1 MGKLKKIQQNE
12 KFIETTLVPWSG
24 NGWTTTTGTSLTFTA
39 VQRDPSNGRP
49 FSNLFSSFN
58 LPTTSAQCESFA
70 SSWVRTGFS
79 GLNQE
84 NVVVVDIG
92 ANTYG
97 ELIDGRTIKLT
108 LPMGGT
114 YRGGEVGN
122 TLDFYSSY
130 YEPEPFSSD
139 NSLNAEFFGNPTMKG
154 NRKGNPSLQSSNVA
168 FLFTDEILGPE
179 ITGTSTTITN
189 WSSGW
194 QQNVIPTAYIDGG
207 VDNFRFTDT
216 VSSSNTPKAYAQSQD
231 KPVGI
236 CYLDKGFIVLT
247 DPTIVQNFLF
257 SGSASGTSATTID
270 YGYTGAESA
279 FTQVFFTADTSG
291 SCTYYSFEREIQ
303 LTINIVANSGEF
315 YITENQTA
323 SSAEAPNY
331 GAGGTDTGIQFI
343 TPFGEVNQVWDI
355 SDVTSTYITEIGLYD
370 AQNRLLGIA
379 KPDRPIKKAKNTPVT
394 LTLKLK
400 F

>member
-1 MGKLKKIQQNE
+1 MGKLKKIQPNE

-39 VQRDPSNGRP
+39 VQRDPDNGRP
-49 FSNLFSSFN
+49 FSNLYTSFK
-58 LPTTSAQCESFA
+58 LPLTSGQSTTYNST
-70 SSWVRTGFS
+70 WVDNGMS
-79 GLNQE
+79 GLNQS
-84 NVVVVDIG
+84 NVIVVGIG
-92 ANTYG
+92 DNQYG